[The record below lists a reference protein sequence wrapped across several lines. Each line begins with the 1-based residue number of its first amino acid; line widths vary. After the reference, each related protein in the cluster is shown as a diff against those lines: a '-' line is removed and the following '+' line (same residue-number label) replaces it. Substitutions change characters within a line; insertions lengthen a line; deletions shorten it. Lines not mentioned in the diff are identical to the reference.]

1 MPRAPRPVSRVYEKT
16 HGSGIW
22 YIRYRIYGKL
32 VRKKIGARQQAI
44 DQLDKVRFLR
54 ASGEG
59 VVATSARQHTRT
71 KQELAELGEGGITIQ
86 QLGDEYLAYIQD
98 ENNPNRPADQQN
110 PPQRIH
116 AIQAAFGDRSAASIK
131 AYEVSDW
138 LRSLKRSP
146 ATLNR
151 YRSTFSAMY
160 RYAKERDKVKV
171 NPVRDF
177 SQFTVTL
184 PKPRYL
190 TLDEER
196 KLRAVLQ
203 KWVDGCPDHH
213 RLTKLILQTH
223 PLELTVA
230 IGTGMRKGNQYQ
242 LRWEDCDFTRKEIHL
257 PRTKNGTHHVV
268 PMIDDVYK
276 ALRELQK
283 IQ

>member
-1 MPRAPRPVSRVYEKT
+1 MPRAPRPVSGVYEKNP
-16 HGSGIW
+16 GSGIW
-22 YIRYRIYGKL
+22 YMRYRINGKL
-32 VRKKIGARQQAI
+32 VRKKIGTRQQAI

-54 ASGEG
+54 ASGE
-59 VVATSARQHTRT
+59 VVFAISARQHTRT

-86 QLGDEYLAYIQD
+86 RLGDEYLAYIQD
-98 ENNPNRPADQQN
+98 EHNPNGPADQQN

-116 AIQAAFGDRSAASIK
+116 AIQAAFGDQPAASIK
-131 AYEVSDW
+131 AYEISDW

-177 SQFTVTL
+177 SQFAVTL

-203 KWVDGCPDHH
+203 KWIDGCPDDH
-213 RLTKLILQTH
+213 RLTKLVLRIGFIDAILLFRH
-223 PLELTVA
+223 HA
-230 IGTGMRKGNQYQ
+230 IEPCALKAEKPILSYLQIIR
-242 LRWEDCDFTRKEIHL
+242 RRCDVEWSSCR
-257 PRTKNGTHHVV
+257 
-268 PMIDDVYK
+268 
-276 ALRELQK
+276 
-283 IQ
+283 

>member
-1 MPRAPRPVSRVYEKT
+1 
-16 HGSGIW
+16 
-22 YIRYRIYGKL
+22 
-32 VRKKIGARQQAI
+32 
-44 DQLDKVRFLR
+44 
-54 ASGEG
+54 
-59 VVATSARQHTRT
+59 
-71 KQELAELGEGGITIQ
+71 
-86 QLGDEYLAYIQD
+86 LGDEYLAYIQD
-98 ENNPNRPADQQN
+98 EHNPNRPADQHN

-116 AIQAAFGDRSAASIK
+116 AIQAAFGDRPAASIK
-131 AYEVSDW
+131 AYEINDW

-203 KWVDGCPDHH
+203 KWIDGCPDHH
-213 RLTKLILQTH
+213 RLTKLVPRTH

-242 LRWEDCDFTRKEIHL
+242 LRWEDCDFTPKEIHL
-257 PRTKNGTHHVV
+257 PRKK
-268 PMIDDVYK
+268 K
-276 ALRELQK
+276 AHTISCR
-283 IQ
+283 